1 MNYNEM
7 NILLFLVNNKYI
19 NQRDLMEK
27 SGYSLGFVN
36 KTLNRLLEDDFLDS
50 DFNISNKTV
59 RILEERKPKR
69 AIILAAGYGMRM
81 VPINLET
88 PKGLLEVRGEILI
101 ERIIKQ
107 LHQVD
112 IKEIYI
118 VVGFLKE
125 KFEYLIDEY
134 GVNLV
139 VNEDYDKKNNLHS
152 LNLLSDKIKNSYI
165 IPSDIW
171 TEKNLFNKNEL
182 YSWYMVSNEI
192 CDESDVRVNRNL
204 NLLKT
209 NNSDGNA
216 MIGIS
221 YLTGDEA
228 TIVEK
233 RLNSYD
239 INKLYDYSFW
249 EETLYDKDRMIIPA
263 RVIEDNQAIE
273 LNTYE
278 QLRELDT
285 NSNNLK
291 SEAIDIIMKVLDV
304 KSNDIKN
311 ISVLKKGMTNR
322 SFLFSCNDIKY
333 IMRVPGEGTENLINR
348 KEEAEIY
355 NMING
360 KGVCDD
366 VIYINPENGY
376 KITKYCENSRV
387 CKPYSTEDQKACMK
401 KLKEFHNLRL
411 KVNHEFDI
419 FGKID
424 FYEKLW
430 NGNKSVYKDYKET
443 KSKII
448 SLKPFI
454 ESNID
459 YKCLSH
465 IDPVPDNFLI
475 TKDMEVRLIDWEY
488 ASMQDPHIDIAM
500 FCLYSQ
506 YDKAQIDKIIDYY
519 FDGKCDERI
528 RLKIYCYISAC
539 GLLWSNWCEYKRN
552 IGVDFGEYS
561 IMQYRYAKNYYRI
574 FMEEYNEGR

>member
-7 NILLFLVNNKYI
+7 NILLFLANNKYI
-19 NQRDLMEK
+19 NQRDLMDK
-27 SGYSLGFVN
+27 TGYSLGFVN
-36 KTLNRLLEDDFLDS
+36 KTLNRLLEDDFLDA

-81 VPINLET
+81 VPINLEN
-88 PKGLLEVRGEILI
+88 PKGLLEVRGEVLI

-125 KFEYLIDEY
+125 KFEYLIDDY

-171 TEKNLFNKNEL
+171 TENNLFNKNEL
-182 YSWYMVSNEI
+182 YSWYMVSKKM

-204 NLLKT
+204 NLIKT
-209 NNSDGNA
+209 NNGDGNE

-221 YLTGDEA
+221 YLTGYES
-228 TIVEK
+228 TIVVK
-233 RLNSYD
+233 RLNSFD
-239 INKLYDYSFW
+239 KNKLYDYSFW
-249 EETLYDKDRMIIPA
+249 EATLYDKDRMLIPA
-263 RVIEDNQAIE
+263 KVISDNQAIE

-291 SEAIDIIMKVLDV
+291 SKAIDII
-304 KSNDIKN
+304 KN
-311 ISVLKKGMTNR
+311 VFNVDDSEIRNITVLKKGLTNK
-322 SFLFSCNDIKY
+322 SFLFSCKENKY
-333 IMRVPGEGTENLINR
+333 IMRIPGKGSEKLINR
-348 KEEAEIY
+348 REEAEIY

-360 KGVCDD
+360 KGICDE
-366 VIYINPENGY
+366 VIYINHENGY
-376 KITKYCENSRV
+376 KITKYFENSRV
-387 CKPYSTEDQKACMK
+387 CKPYSEEDQKACMK
-401 KLKEFHNLRL
+401 KLKEFHDLKL
-411 KVNHEFDI
+411 KVDHEFDI

-430 NGNKSVYKDYKET
+430 NGNKSVYKDYEET
-443 KSKII
+443 KFKIL
-448 SLKPFI
+448 SLKDYI
-454 ESNID
+454 EKNID

-465 IDPVPDNFLI
+465 IDSLADNFLF
-475 TKDMEVRLIDWEY
+475 TKDNEVRLIDWEY
-488 ASMQDPHIDIAM
+488 ASTQDPHCDIAM
-500 FCLYSQ
+500 FILYNPYSREEV
-506 YDKAQIDKIIDYY
+506 DRIIDDY
-519 FDGKCDERI
+519 FDGKCDKRI
-528 RLKIYCYISAC
+528 RLKIYCYISVC
-539 GLLWSNWCEYKRN
+539 GLLWSNWCEYKMN
-552 IGVDFGEYS
+552 IGADFGEYS
-561 IMQYRYAKNYYRI
+561 LLQYRYAKDYYRI

>member
-7 NILLFLVNNKYI
+7 NILLFLANNKFI
-19 NQRDLMEK
+19 NQRDLVEK
-27 SGYSLGFVN
+27 TGYSLGFVN
-36 KTLNRLLEDDFLDS
+36 KTLNKLLEDDFLD
-50 DFNISNKTV
+50 DNFNISNKAEGL
-59 RILEERKPKR
+59 LEVNKPKR

-81 VPINLET
+81 VPINLES
-88 PKGLLEVRGEILI
+88 PKGLLEVRGEVLI

-134 GVNLV
+134 GVSLV

-171 TEKNLFNKNEL
+171 TSKNLFNKNEL
-182 YSWYMVSNEI
+182 YSWYMVSNNM

-204 NLLKT
+204 NLIKT
-209 NNSDGNA
+209 NNGDGNA

-233 RLNSYD
+233 RLNTYD

-249 EETLYDKDRMIIPA
+249 EATLYDNDRMIIPA
-263 RVIEDNQAIE
+263 RIIEENQAIE

-291 SEAIDIIMKVLDV
+291 SEAIDIIKEVFNVDD
-304 KSNDIKN
+304 SDIKN
-311 ISVLKKGMTNR
+311 ITVLKKGLTNK
-322 SFLFSCNDIKY
+322 SFLFSCKENEY
-333 IMRVPGEGTENLINR
+333 IMRIPGKGSEKLINR

-355 NMING
+355 KMING
-360 KGVCDD
+360 KGICDD
-366 VIYINPENGY
+366 VIYINPDNGY
-376 KITKYCENSRV
+376 KITKYFENSRV
-387 CKPYSTEDQKACMK
+387 CEPYSPEDQRACMK
-401 KLKEFHNLRL
+401 KLKEFHDLKL
-411 KVNHEFDI
+411 KVDHEFDI

-430 NGNKSVYKDYKET
+430 NGNKSVYKDYEET
-443 KSKII
+443 KSKIL
-448 SLKPFI
+448 SLRDYI
-454 ESNID
+454 ERNVD

-465 IDPVPDNFLI
+465 IDSLADNFLF
-475 TKDMEVRLIDWEY
+475 TKDNEVRLIDWEY
-488 ASMQDPHIDIAM
+488 ASTQDPHCDIAM
-500 FCLYSQ
+500 FILYNPYSREEV
-506 YDKAQIDKIIDYY
+506 DRIIDYY
-519 FDGKCDERI
+519 FDGKCDKRI
-528 RLKIYCYISAC
+528 RLKIYCYISVC
-539 GLLWSNWCEYKRN
+539 GFLWSNWCEYKMN
-552 IGVDFGEYS
+552 IGADFGEYS
-561 IMQYRYAKNYYRI
+561 LLQYRYAKNYYKI
-574 FMEEYNEGR
+574 FMEEYDEGR

>member
-7 NILLFLVNNKYI
+7 NILLFLANNKFI
-19 NQRDLMEK
+19 NQRDLVEK
-27 SGYSLGFVN
+27 TGYSLGFIN
-36 KTLNRLLEDDFLDS
+36 KTLNKLLEDGFLDE
-50 DFNISNKTV
+50 DFNISNKSEGL
-59 RILEERKPKR
+59 LEERKPKR

-88 PKGLLEVRGEILI
+88 PKGLLEVRGEVLI

-171 TEKNLFNKNEL
+171 TDKNLFNKHEL
-182 YSWYMVSNEI
+182 YSWYMVSNKM

-204 NLLKT
+204 NLIRT
-209 NNSDGNA
+209 NNGEGNA
-216 MIGIS
+216 MIGVS

-233 RLNSYD
+233 KLNYYD
-239 INKLYDYSFW
+239 KNKLYDYSFW
-249 EETLYDKDRMIIPA
+249 EATLYDKDRMIIPA
-263 RVIEDNQAIE
+263 RIIEENQAIE

-278 QLRELDT
+278 QLRELDI

-291 SEAIDIIMKVLDV
+291 SEAIDII
-304 KSNDIKN
+304 KN
-311 ISVLKKGMTNR
+311 VFNVDDSEIRNITVLKKGLTNK
-322 SFLFSCNDIKY
+322 SFLFSCKENEY
-333 IMRVPGEGTENLINR
+333 IMRIPGKGSEKLINR
-348 KEEAEIY
+348 REEAEIY
-355 NMING
+355 KMING
-360 KGVCDD
+360 KGICDD
-366 VIYINPENGY
+366 VIYINPDNGY
-376 KITKYCENSRV
+376 KITKYFENSRV
-387 CKPYSTEDQKACMK
+387 CEPYNQEDQKACMK
-401 KLKEFHNLRL
+401 KLKEFHDLKL
-411 KVNHEFDI
+411 KVDHEFDI

-430 NGNKSVYKDYKET
+430 NGNKSVYKDYEET
-443 KSKII
+443 KSKIL
-448 SLKPFI
+448 SLRDYI
-454 ESNID
+454 ERNVD

-465 IDPVPDNFLI
+465 IDSLADNFLF
-475 TKDMEVRLIDWEY
+475 TKDNEVRLIDWEY
-488 ASMQDPHIDIAM
+488 ASTQDPHCDIAM
-500 FCLYSQ
+500 FILYNPYSREEV
-506 YDKAQIDKIIDYY
+506 DRIIDYY
-519 FDGKCDERI
+519 FDSKCDKRI
-528 RLKIYCYISAC
+528 RLKIYCYISVC
-539 GLLWSNWCEYKRN
+539 GFLWSNWCEYKMN
-552 IGVDFGEYS
+552 IGADFGEYS
-561 IMQYRYAKNYYRI
+561 LLQYRYAKNYYKI
-574 FMEEYNEGR
+574 FMEEYDEGR